1 MKKFILLLL
10 SIICISCV
18 RGLDKKYQKATKVE
32 DLSEVA
38 EQITSL
44 QLIQLKSYVSEL
56 ESNGAGLTDKTYR
69 KLLFEIEE
77 IEYKKALKIEEEL
90 TEEAK
95 RVEEESLKARI
106 TLNSDMLCSKKWII
120 SAFGLQLKIPNNSNE
135 NIELAKTI
143 LNKTNYFKGVTMSF
157 VLGEHK
163 NRSFVR
169 GVFDQKFTSLM
180 SGNRKK
186 TKEYFE
192 DGTFV
197 EKLGD
202 EEYTGT
208 WEFISENEFE
218 ETRFFPEERLN
229 KKEYFTIEILNLSE
243 NLFSFYEMERDPYA
257 EVDTIRTYFE
267 MDTAEK

>member
-1 MKKFILLLL
+1 
-10 SIICISCV
+10 
-18 RGLDKKYQKATKVE
+18 
-32 DLSEVA
+32 
-38 EQITSL
+38 
-44 QLIQLKSYVSEL
+44 
-56 ESNGAGLTDKTYR
+56 
-69 KLLFEIEE
+69 
-77 IEYKKALKIEEEL
+77 
-90 TEEAK
+90 
-95 RVEEESLKARI
+95 
-106 TLNSDMLCSKKWII
+106 MLCSKKWII
-120 SAFGLQLKIPNNSNE
+120 SAFGMQLTIPNNSNE

-143 LNKTNYFKGVTMSF
+143 LNKTNYFKGVTMNF

-163 NRSFVR
+163 NKPFVR

-192 DGTFV
+192 DGTFL